1 MHVHVIVQFLKTA
14 PQEQEMRKREGQ
26 SDRKC
31 VKNDSCRAVGQ
42 FNPTSKT
49 LRPNT
54 SFGFVEHTE
63 ASSFFQER
71 IHFQNP
77 R

>member
-1 MHVHVIVQFLKTA
+1 MHVQVIVQFLKTA

-26 SDRKC
+26 SDRQC
-31 VKNDSCRAVGQ
+31 VKNDSFRAVGQ
-42 FNPTSKT
+42 FDPTSKT

-54 SFGFVEHTE
+54 SFGLVERTE

-71 IHFQNP
+71 NRFQNP